1 MTNNKNKKGA
11 KNKKRNPSKAD
22 HKKINQKSNDK
33 VSNTSAAKG
42 VDVTKQSEE
51 SFKKPDQEFLQ
62 APVEFKGLNQDC
74 ANYTSPAR
82 NESIN

>member
-33 VSNTSAAKG
+33 ASNISAAKG
-42 VDVTKQSEE
+42 LDVTQQSEE
-51 SFKKPDQEFLQ
+51 SFKKPDAEFLQ
-62 APVEFKGLNQDC
+62 ASAEFEGQNQDG
-74 ANYTSPAR
+74 ASYTSPAR
-82 NESIN
+82 N